1 MYYSNPILGKAY
13 KPFSKFANIVIERDK
28 IFTFKFKKNDIF

>member
-1 MYYSNPILGKAY
+1 MYYSNPIPGKAY

-28 IFTFKFKKNDIF
+28 IFTFKFKKNDIL